1 MAQPLLIGVA
11 GGSGSGKTTVA
22 KELYRQFQDHSVM
35 MIEQDSYY
43 KDQSHLSMNERVL
56 TNYDHP
62 FAFDND
68 LLLSHLHALLRRQ
81 TIYKPV
87 YDFKQHNRSPEQV
100 RVEAKNVIILEGML
114 ILEDQRIRDLMDIK
128 VFVDTDADVR
138 IIRRIKR
145 DIEDRGRTLDSVVH
159 QYLSVV
165 RPMHLQFIEPTK
177 RYADIIIPEGG
188 YNRVAIDLLSTKI
201 RDILQE
207 KQHTRSSDQ
216 YTAR

>member
-1 MAQPLLIGVA
+1 MTQPVLIGVA

-22 KELYRQFQDHSVM
+22 RELYRQFQDESVM

-43 KDQSHLSMNERVL
+43 KDQSHLTMEERVK

-68 LLLSHLHALLRRQ
+68 LLLDHLQALMRRE

-87 YDFKQHNRSPEQV
+87 YDFKQHTRSPEKIKL
-100 RVEAKNVIILEGML
+100 EPKNVIILEGML
-114 ILEDQRIRDLMDIK
+114 ILEDERIRQLMDIK
-128 VFVDTDADVR
+128 VYVDTDADVR
-138 IIRRIKR
+138 IIRRIMR
-145 DIEDRGRTLDSVVH
+145 DIEERGRTLESVVE
-159 QYLSVV
+159 QYLTVV

-188 YNRVAIDLLSTKI
+188 FNRVAIDLLSTKI
-201 RDILQE
+201 RDILRA
-207 KQHTRSSDQ
+207 KQQPIDLLSPR
-216 YTAR
+216 